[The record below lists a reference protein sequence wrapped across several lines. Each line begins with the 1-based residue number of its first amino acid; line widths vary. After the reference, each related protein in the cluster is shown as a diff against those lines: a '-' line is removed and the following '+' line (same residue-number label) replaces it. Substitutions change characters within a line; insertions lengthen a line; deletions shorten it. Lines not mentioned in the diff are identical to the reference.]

1 MLIGRVICVVLGVIF
16 CALAQAED
24 SRTVVIEQGPV
35 RGYKDPEGGHF
46 VFYNIP
52 YATAPTGKDRFKAP
66 LPAPKWITPREAT
79 DRGVVCPQ
87 MAVQVEGHDFLPN
100 KTVQED
106 CLIANVYVPDTD
118 MKNLPVVVVVHGGA
132 YLIGFGNLVNPKHMV
147 QTKKVIYVNFNY
159 RLGIHGFLCLGTPD
173 VPGNAGMKDM
183 VALLRWVKR
192 NIASFG
198 GNPDDVTI
206 DGYSAGSSAVDL
218 LLLSKAAKGL
228 FHKAI
233 PESGANVAPWSVQI
247 DPIANAKEFAKSD
260 LGFEN
265 VDDIYTL
272 EEFYKTLPY
281 DVIYGIDGFALM
293 IKYVD
298 QFVFT
303 PCVERDTGVEEMFL
317 DDAPINILKKGDYN
331 KVPVLYGFANM
342 EGLFRVTAGYE
353 EFMAGMKKKFS
364 DYLPI
369 DLQFK
374 DQIEKDK
381 VANEVKEFYFK
392 NKKIDN
398 DTILEYID
406 YHTDVIFAYPHLRSL
421 KLQVEAGNNKMF
433 LYQFSHPFE
442 NPVPEGVKVKILGS
456 NHCAQTMTVGA
467 GNEEEEKNLA
477 QLKNVT
483 RQFWLN
489 FITTGEP
496 TPAGSELPTWPAAGK
511 WGSPYMD
518 ITEHPQL
525 MGEGLLAKRARF
537 WDAIYERYYRAPTPP
552 PAPPARHTE
561 F

>member
-1 MLIGRVICVVLGVIF
+1 MLSRCVLCIVLGAIF
-16 CALAQAED
+16 CAIAQAED
-24 SRTVVIEQGPV
+24 SRTVVIEHGPV
-35 RGYKDPEGGHF
+35 RGYKDPEGGYF

-52 YATAPTGKDRFKAP
+52 YATAPSGKDRFKAP
-66 LPAPKWITPREAT
+66 LPAPKWITPREAV
-79 DRGVVCPQ
+79 DKGVVCPQ
-87 MAVQVEGHDFLPN
+87 MAQRVAGLDFLSN

-118 MKNLPVVVVVHGGA
+118 MENLPVVVVVHGGG
-132 YLIGFGNLVNPKHMV
+132 YLMGFGNNVNPKYIV
-147 QTKKVIYVNFNY
+147 QSKKVIYVNFNY

-173 VPGNAGMKDM
+173 SPGNAGMKDM

-206 DGYSAGSSAVDL
+206 DGCSAGSSAVDL

-233 PESGANVAPWSVQI
+233 PQSGANIAPWSVQI

-265 VDDIYTL
+265 VDDIFTL
-272 EEFYKTLPY
+272 EEFYKTLSY
-281 DVIYGIDGFALM
+281 DDINNIDGLAFVL
-293 IKYVD
+293 KYVN
-298 QFVFT
+298 QILFT
-303 PCVERDTGVEEMFL
+303 PCVERDTGVGEMFL
-317 DDAPINILKKGDYN
+317 DDSPVNILKKGEYN

-342 EGLFRVTAGYE
+342 DGLFRVSIGYEQFTAG
-353 EFMAGMKKKFS
+353 MNKKFS
-364 DYLPI
+364 DFLPF

-381 VANEVKEFYFK
+381 VANEVKEFYFG

-406 YHTDVIFAYPHLRSL
+406 YNTDVLFACPQLRSL

-442 NPVPEGVKVKILGS
+442 NPVPEGVKVKVLGS
-456 NHCAQTMTVGA
+456 THCAQETTVGVA
-467 GNEEEEKNLA
+467 NEEVEKNLA

-496 TPAGSELPTWPAAGK
+496 TPAGSDLPAWPTASK

-525 MGEGLLAKRARF
+525 MEEGLLAERARF

-552 PAPPARHTE
+552 PAPPA
-561 F
+561 